1 MANKLVRSIKASEL
15 ASALKLDWY
24 GVDLKIE
31 SVCTLDSI
39 SSGALCFSKKIIE
52 TTFKKQT
59 ILLSPPGTKAGV
71 GSVIATNNPR
81 LDFARALVLLDKL
94 AGFRKWQEE
103 PRLGQ
108 SVFISQTAV
117 IGKGVVIGARS
128 FVGHNVVINDGV
140 HIGEDCIIKS
150 NTVIGEPGF
159 GFERDE
165 LGRPI
170 RLLHLGN
177 VVIGNRVELGSL
189 NSVCRGTIENTIIED
204 DVKTDDQVHIGHNC
218 IIRCGSLI
226 AACAEISG
234 GVDVG
239 EHTWIGPNSSIIQK
253 VKIGNKSFIGIASNV
268 TKSVKNE
275 TTVAGNPARQL
286 MIKKLIK
293 KN

>member
-1 MANKLVRSIKASEL
+1 MVNKLVRSIRVSEL

-31 SVCTLDSI
+31 FVSTLESI
-39 SSGALCFSKKIIE
+39 SCGALSFSKKIIHQNL
-52 TTFKKQT
+52 KKQAT
-59 ILLSPPGTKAGV
+59 LISPPGTDAGD

-81 LDFARALVLLDKL
+81 LDFARALILLDKL
-94 AGFRKWQEE
+94 AGFRKLQEE
-103 PRLGQ
+103 PRLGHG
-108 SVFISQTAV
+108 VFISQTAV

-128 FVGHNVVINDGV
+128 FVGHNVVIDDGV

-165 LGRPI
+165 FGRPI

-177 VVIGNRVELGSL
+177 VIIGNRVELGSL

-204 DVKTDDQVHIGHNC
+204 DVKTDDQVHIAHNC

-226 AACAEISG
+226 AACVEISG

-239 EHTWIGPNSSIIQK
+239 DHTWIGPNSSIIQK
-253 VKIGNKSFIGIASNV
+253 VKIGEKSFIGIASNV
-268 TKSVKNE
+268 TKSVKNG
-275 TTVAGNPARQL
+275 TAVAGNPARQL
-286 MIKKLIK
+286 VTKKLI
-293 KN
+293 

>member
-1 MANKLVRSIKASEL
+1 MVNKLVRSIRVSEL

-31 SVCTLDSI
+31 FVSTLESI
-39 SSGALCFSKKIIE
+39 SCWALSFSKKIIHQNL
-52 TTFKKQT
+52 KKQAT
-59 ILLSPPGTKAGV
+59 LISPPGTDAGD

-81 LDFARALVLLDKL
+81 LDFARALILLEKL
-94 AGFRKWQEE
+94 SGFQKLQEE
-103 PRLGQ
+103 PRLGHG
-108 SVFISQTAV
+108 VFISQTAF

-128 FVGHNVVINDGV
+128 FVGHNVVIDDGV

-150 NTVIGEPGF
+150 NTVVGEPGF

-165 LGRPI
+165 FGRPI

-177 VVIGNRVELGSL
+177 VIIGNRVELGSL

-204 DVKTDDQVHIGHNC
+204 DVKTDDQVHIAHNC

-226 AACAEISG
+226 AACVEISG

-239 EHTWIGPNSSIIQK
+239 DHTWIGPNSSIIQK

-268 TKSVKNE
+268 TKSVDDGMS
-275 TTVAGNPARQL
+275 VAGNPA
-286 MIKKLIK
+286 KKLLRKKIK
-293 KN
+293 

>member
-1 MANKLVRSIKASEL
+1 MVNKLVRSIRVSEL

-31 SVCTLDSI
+31 FVCTLESI
-39 SSGALCFSKKIIE
+39 SCGALSFSKKIIHQ
-52 TTFKKQT
+52 TLKKQAT
-59 ILLSPPGTKAGV
+59 LISPPGTDSGN

-81 LDFARALVLLDKL
+81 LDFARALILLDKL
-94 AGFRKWQEE
+94 AGFRKLQKE
-103 PRLGQ
+103 PRLGHGV
-108 SVFISQTAV
+108 SISQTAV

-128 FVGHNVVINDGV
+128 FVGHNVVIDDGV

-150 NTVIGEPGF
+150 NTVVGEPGF

-165 LGRPI
+165 FGRPI

-177 VVIGNRVELGSL
+177 VIIGNRVELGSL

-204 DVKTDDQVHIGHNC
+204 DVKTDDQVHIAHNC

-226 AACAEISG
+226 AACVEISG

-239 EHTWIGPNSSIIQK
+239 DHTWIGPNSSIIQK
-253 VKIGNKSFIGIASNV
+253 VKIGDKSFIGIASNV
-268 TKSVKNE
+268 TKSVKNG
-275 TTVAGNPARQL
+275 TAVAGNPARQL
-286 MIKKLIK
+286 VTKKLI
-293 KN
+293 